1 MAKSKTEVKKDR
13 QTLRP
18 YRLWDA
24 HTQTQVMGRWY
35 RWEENC
41 HDAAV
46 VICRRDTK
54 VGRTLEVLD
63 VHRAKLVATYTK
75 RIGGIDIKRE
85 RHLRAEEKR

>member
-1 MAKSKTEVKKDR
+1 MATTEITKDR
-13 QTLRP
+13 DTLRP

-24 HTQTQVMGRWY
+24 HKQTQIMGRWY

-54 VGRTLEVLD
+54 VGRTVEVLD
-63 VHRAKLVATYTK
+63 VRRGKLIATYTK
-75 RIGGIDIKRE
+75 RIGGIQIKKE
-85 RHLRAEEKR
+85 AQLRAEERK